1 MASGQPVGEL
11 GNILYGNL
19 KIWTGIYTGTG
30 VDEREVGLAGFRP
43 IWGFLKRSGGY
54 LTYMRGWKIGTYAP
68 ANNALITNAVIR
80 THGSGYTL
88 GTDASVNTNNVSGI
102 MVCFGIEP
110 KPTTSGTLAVIGEYI
125 GDGTGRTIVLPNQ
138 FIPKFVMVWRSGG
151 YDPVFA
157 TDKHPY
163 YRTSY
168 FTNGLS
174 DIMSGSIDGL
184 GVPAYNNFI
193 VGPHITSNI
202 SGYRYHYLAVGVG
215 SGNLSGGAAKACA
228 VDLVT
233 SYSLSHEM
241 FIPLPFTPHY
251 ATGIND
257 AYSPV
262 FGTSGEVSIGNAHY
276 YTSTML
282 ADGYKKYE
290 PGGMW
295 VGQGTA
301 VQAASRRH
309 EFFAISASGL

>member
-54 LTYMRGWKIGTYAP
+54 YCYMRSWKMGTYKP
-68 ANNALITNAVIR
+68 AINALATNEIIR

-88 GTDASVNTNNVSGI
+88 GTNADVNTNNVSGF
-102 MVCFGIEP
+102 MVVFGIEP
-110 KPTTSGTLAVIGEYI
+110 KPTTSGTLAVIGGYI
-125 GDGTGRTIVLPNQ
+125 GDGTSRAIVLPTA

-151 YDPVFA
+151 YTAVFA

-168 FTNGLS
+168 FDNTA

-184 GVPAYNNFI
+184 GVPADNNFL
-193 VGPHITSNI
+193 VGPHVTSNI

-215 SGNLSGGAAKACA
+215 SGNQSGGAAKACA
-228 VDLVT
+228 VDLVA
-233 SYSLSHEM
+233 SYSLSDEM

-251 ATGIND
+251 AHAIND
-257 AYSPV
+257 AYSPC

-276 YTSTML
+276 YATTML
-282 ADGYKKYE
+282 ADGFKKFE

-295 VGQGTA
+295 VGQGTG
-301 VQAASRRH
+301 VQTSSRRH